1 MSKKST
7 KKVKLPKNWGKMKGE
22 STKKK
27 EVVVSGDSM
36 CGGVIKQST
45 FDKEPM
51 GHMMCFMIPDEHWE
65 EYINEKDKKKQ
76 HLLFKKWAWSAI

>member
-1 MSKKST
+1 MKKY
-7 KKVKLPKNWGKMKGE
+7 KLPKTLQEGE
-22 STKKK
+22 SSYHNGG
-27 EVVVSGDSM
+27 SGSM

-51 GHMMCFMIPDEHWE
+51 GYMMCYMIPDEHWE